1 MGGLDVVQG
10 QIERARAHARNHR
23 HFGRALRTYRAA
35 LRSLDALASSSN
47 LDGIGMARARVLVGI
62 ATCEY
67 ERGTDRGSVL
77 RTLDEAEVETST
89 GDDAIVALVRSH
101 RGLLLMRMGDLV
113 GARAEL
119 DAALGRIEDE
129 DDLVPA
135 LLNRGWLALE
145 SGDVDAAVRDLSR
158 CRELAAGE
166 RGDIAMRLMAE
177 HNLGYAR
184 FLGGDLPAALRS
196 MDAAA
201 EDSPPEHAG
210 IGLMDKAA
218 VLYEAGL
225 VSEAADALGRAAT
238 VLGETRAWRDL
249 IDAQVGQARCLVG
262 LGRHAE
268 AIALA
273 RRVQVRARRAGHELL
288 QLRAGLIIIDARHGL
303 LVDGGG
309 TPRSFLRLAHDAAT
323 LAERARSMPGADRMA
338 VDLELVAAEGAA
350 RGGDRGGALEIV
362 DRLPPASGLSL
373 GTQVRTQ
380 VVRALAA
387 YAADDRRTGL
397 AAVRKGHRLL
407 AQQRQRLGAVEA
419 VTAAS
424 AHGIRLQAADL
435 DAALRSGRPEAVFD
449 AVERG
454 RATFAGSGRVRPPED
469 PELAALVGGA
479 RRLAERARQLEGDP
493 ASAVEQA
500 RLRRDARRLQSQA
513 RERSWHDGGHAGVPR
528 PTSARALRAVLRAE
542 GADRT
547 VLDLMMIKG
556 RVCAVR
562 VDGRGT
568 RLLDLAPLEPTLEQ
582 VRRVRAD
589 LQALSNPLLPQPL
602 RATASLS
609 LARSLAW
616 LDDTLVRGAGVEGPA
631 YFAARDRLVSV
642 PWSSLPSRRGVSTVV
657 NSWVT
662 SGDADWEAGAALAV
676 AGPGLRHADA
686 EATEVA
692 RVWGSAA
699 RALVDSDATCEAVS
713 VAVEQASVVHLAAH
727 GTHEPDNPVFSSV
740 LLADGPLFAH
750 ELDGR
755 DLSRSVVVLSACD
768 VGSASIR
775 YGGEPLGLT
784 SVLLRMGA
792 RAVIAAVAPLR
803 DDVAVRVMPALH
815 EGLRDGLR
823 PGAALARAVADE
835 PEPVPLVCFGPL
847 VL

>member
-1 MGGLDVVQG
+1 MDGLDVVQG
-10 QIERARAHARNHR
+10 QIERARAEARSHR

-35 LRSLDALASSSN
+35 LRRI
-47 LDGIGMARARVLVGI
+47 DGLTPSDGVTRARARVLVGI

-67 ERGTDRGSVL
+67 ERGTDRDLVL
-77 RTLDEAEVETST
+77 KLLDEAEVAE
-89 GDDAIVALVRSH
+89 GRARDEGIVALVRSH
-101 RGLLLMRMGDLV
+101 RGLLLMRMGDFA

-119 DAALGRIEDE
+119 DAALERIDDE
-129 DDLVPA
+129 HDLVPA
-135 LLNRGWLALE
+135 LLNRSWLALE
-145 SGDVDAAVRDLSR
+145 RGEVDAAVRDLSR
-158 CRELAAGE
+158 CRDLAAREG
-166 RGDIAMRLMAE
+166 GDTAMRLMAE

-184 FLGGDLPAALRS
+184 FLGGDLPSALRS

-201 EDSPPEHAG
+201 ENAPPEHAG

-225 VSEAADALGRAAT
+225 LSEAADALGGAAS
-238 VLGETRAWRDL
+238 VLAETRAWRDL
-249 IDAQVGQARCLVG
+249 IDAEIGQARCLVG
-262 LGRHAE
+262 LGRYAE
-268 AIALA
+268 AITLA
-273 RRVQVRARRAGHELL
+273 RRVQGRARRAGHDLL
-288 QLRAGLIIIDARHGL
+288 DLRAGLITIDARHGL
-303 LVDGGG
+303 LVDDRA
-309 TPRSFLRLAHDAAT
+309 TPRAFLRLAQDAAR
-323 LAERARSMPGADRMA
+323 LAERAASIPGAERIA
-338 VDLELVAAEGAA
+338 VDLELVAAEGEA
-350 RGGDRGGALEIV
+350 RGGDLPGAVERLQQ
-362 DRLPPASGLSL
+362 LPPASGLSL
-373 GTQVRTQ
+373 GTQLRAQ
-380 VVRALAA
+380 VVRALSA

-397 AAVRKGHRLL
+397 AAVRRGHRLL

-424 AHGIRLQAADL
+424 AHGIRLQAVDL

-469 PELAALVGGA
+469 PEMAALVGGA

-493 ASAVEQA
+493 GSAVEQV

-513 RERSWHDGGHAGVPR
+513 RERSWHADGSADVPK
-528 PTSARALRAVLRAE
+528 PTSARELRAMLRSE
-542 GADRT
+542 GSDRT
-547 VLDLMMIKG
+547 VLDLMMIKD

-562 VDGRGT
+562 VDRHAT
-568 RLLDLAPLEPTLEQ
+568 RLLDLAPLGPTLEQ

-602 RATASLS
+602 RSTASQS

-616 LDDTLVRGAGVEGPA
+616 LDDALVRGAGVDGPA
-631 YFAARDRLVSV
+631 YLAARDRLVSV
-642 PWSSLPSRRGVSTVV
+642 PWSLLPSRRGVSTVV

-662 SGDADWEAGAALAV
+662 SGDAGWEAGTALAV
-676 AGPGLRHADA
+676 AGPGLRQAGA
-686 EATEVA
+686 EAVEVA
-692 RVWGSAA
+692 RVWGSGA
-699 RALVDSDATCEAVS
+699 RALVGDDATCAAVS
-713 VAVEQASVVHLAAH
+713 GALEHAPVVHLAAH
-727 GTHEPDNPVFSSV
+727 GTHEPDNPVFSSI

-775 YGGEPLGLT
+775 HGGEPLGLT

-792 RAVIAAVAPLR
+792 RAVIASVAPLR

-823 PGAALARAVADE
+823 PGEALARAVAEE